1 MRELVGRNLT
11 RAIEFSPDP
20 KAYNFRT
27 ISEINQLKP
36 NKSKQNMNIPKLFA
50 IAAISAGLTFGIA
63 AQGKETE
70 KEESIS
76 SSDIPA
82 AVQKAAEAEAKG
94 GKIVR
99 WEKEGADYEAVIE
112 KKGKEWGYKFD
123 ANGKMLGK
131 HNEATEKG
139 DKH

>member
-1 MRELVGRNLT
+1 
-11 RAIEFSPDP
+11 
-20 KAYNFRT
+20 
-27 ISEINQLKP
+27 
-36 NKSKQNMNIPKLFA
+36 MNIPRLFT
-50 IAAISAGLTFGIA
+50 IAAISAGLAFGVG
-63 AQGKETE
+63 AQGKEKKHE
-70 KEESIS
+70 EESVS
-76 SSDIPA
+76 SSDVPA

-123 ANGKMLGK
+123 ANGKMLSK

-139 DKH
+139 EKH